1 MDRLFEDAASDRRR
15 FLDRLVHALE
25 PSHAR
30 EVAAH
35 DSAMAG
41 RNRVLAEG
49 RRDASWL
56 AALEDSMARHAVAAV
71 AARRALVVRL
81 NATLG
86 AGVVGGF
93 PAARLLLECPIAAA
107 LDAGPALAAE
117 DSLREALAADRGRD
131 VAAGSAARGAHRS
144 DFRLLHHETGLP
156 AELCSTGERKA
167 LLVSTLLAH
176 AALVG
181 AVRGAAPLLLLDEVA
196 VHLDEGRRAALF
208 EALVALPSQAIL
220 TGTDLDPF
228 APLGDVASAMLAG
241 GGGLRAAPGFVPADA
256 FVTL

>member
-1 MDRLFEDAASDRRR
+1 
-15 FLDRLVHALE
+15 
-25 PSHAR
+25 
-30 EVAAH
+30 
-35 DSAMAG
+35 
-41 RNRVLAEG
+41 
-49 RRDASWL
+49 
-56 AALEDSMARHAVAAV
+56 
-71 AARRALVVRL
+71 
-81 NATLG
+81 
-86 AGVVGGF
+86 
-93 PAARLLLECPIAAA
+93 
-107 LDAGPALAAE
+107 
-117 DSLREALAADRGRD
+117 